1 MVLARVGDGAA
12 LSGGMEQRVTIGIDL
27 GAESGRVMAG
37 VLAAGTLRAEE
48 LHRFATGASEV
59 AGTVRWDVERFWREI
74 QHGLRVAGERFG
86 SQVASLG
93 VDSWGVDYV
102 LLDEAGRLVE
112 TPWHYRDPRN
122 VAAYTAVLNRMPRE
136 EIFAASGC
144 QFMPLNTLYQLAA
157 SHAADP
163 AVLARAKTLL
173 LIADYVHFRLT
184 GTRAAEF
191 TNASTT
197 QFLHPLTR
205 GWSVALLEKLGL
217 PTHLLPRLVPPGTR
231 LGRLLPEVAQATGL
245 GAVEII
251 APATHDT
258 ASAVVAVPTEHTGRA
273 NWAYISSGTWSLVG
287 VELPQAS
294 LTPRTLELN
303 LTNEGGVDGTY
314 RLLKNVMGLWLV
326 QECRRSF
333 ARAGAAADYAGL
345 TCQAAAAP
353 AFRSLID
360 PDHADFLK
368 PDDMPAAIRA
378 FCANTGQP
386 VPEDAGQFV
395 RCALESLA
403 LKYAVVLEAL
413 EEVTGQRI
421 EVIHIIGGGSQNRL
435 LNQFTADACARPVMA
450 GPGEATVL
458 GNMLMQL
465 RARGELA
472 SLGALRAVAR
482 ASGDWERF
490 LPRDDPAWP
499 AARKRFTQLI
509 GQTGAG

>member
-1 MVLARVGDGAA
+1 
-12 LSGGMEQRVTIGIDL
+12 
-27 GAESGRVMAG
+27 
-37 VLAAGTLRAEE
+37 
-48 LHRFATGASEV
+48 
-59 AGTVRWDVERFWREI
+59 
-74 QHGLRVAGERFG
+74 
-86 SQVASLG
+86 
-93 VDSWGVDYV
+93 
-102 LLDEAGRLVE
+102 
-112 TPWHYRDPRN
+112 
-122 VAAYTAVLNRMPRE
+122 
-136 EIFAASGC
+136 
-144 QFMPLNTLYQLAA
+144 
-157 SHAADP
+157 
-163 AVLARAKTLL
+163 
-173 LIADYVHFRLT
+173 
-184 GTRAAEF
+184 
-191 TNASTT
+191 
-197 QFLHPLTR
+197 
-205 GWSVALLEKLGL
+205 
-217 PTHLLPRLVPPGTR
+217 
-231 LGRLLPEVAQATGL
+231 
-245 GAVEII
+245 
-251 APATHDT
+251 
-258 ASAVVAVPTEHTGRA
+258 
-273 NWAYISSGTWSLVG
+273 
-287 VELPQAS
+287 
-294 LTPRTLELN
+294 
-303 LTNEGGVDGTY
+303 
-314 RLLKNVMGLWLV
+314 
-326 QECRRSF
+326 
-333 ARAGAAADYAGL
+333 
-345 TCQAAAAP
+345 
-353 AFRSLID
+353 LID